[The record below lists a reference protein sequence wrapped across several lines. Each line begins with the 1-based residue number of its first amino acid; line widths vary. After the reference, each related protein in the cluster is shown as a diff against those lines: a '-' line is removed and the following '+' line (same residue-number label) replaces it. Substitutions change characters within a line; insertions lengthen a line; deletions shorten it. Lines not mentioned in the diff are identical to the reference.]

1 VPKIYYESD
10 ANLERIRGKTIGI
23 IGFGSQGHAHAL
35 NLRDS
40 GMNVMIGLYPGS
52 KSWQQAQQQG
62 LRVGTV
68 EEVAREADILMM
80 LAPDQ
85 VQKQI
90 YDDSIAPAL
99 KAGKMLMFAHGFN
112 IHYNQIVP
120 PSDVDITM
128 IAPKAPGH
136 KVREMFV
143 QGIGVPALIAVH
155 QNATESAKELA
166 LAYGRGIGSAKA
178 GIIETTFEEETETD
192 LFGEQ
197 TVLCGGVTA
206 LVKTAF
212 ETLVQAGY
220 QPEIAYF
227 ECMHE
232 LKLLVDLMHEGGM
245 AYMRYSISDTAEYG
259 DYTRGPKIIDDHV
272 RQNMKQVL
280 QNIRSGAFAREWIIE
295 NQAGRPSFLAL
306 RRQNAEHMIEKVGG
320 ELRGMMPWLKAGKS
334 APEAPQPAPRVVQP
348 AQAPAAPP
356 RPAPTFSS
364 QTTPS
369 QAGTLGPRSMEP
381 SSQPSS
387 SQPSQPSQQPSS
399 PPPLRP
405 SIPVTGFGT
414 EQNNNPGQTQPP
426 GQGNDSGQRPSF

>member
-1 VPKIYYESD
+1 MAKIYYEND
-10 ANLERIRGKTIGI
+10 ANLELIRGKTIGI

-40 GMNVMIGLYPGS
+40 GMNVMVGLYPGS
-52 KSWQQAQQQG
+52 KSWQQAQVAG

-68 EEVAREADILMM
+68 EEVARAADIIMM

-85 VQKQI
+85 LQKKI
-90 YDDSIAPAL
+90 YDESIAPSMR
-99 KAGKMLMFAHGFN
+99 AGQMLMFAHGFN

-120 PSDVDITM
+120 PSDVDVTM

-136 KVREMFV
+136 KVRENFV
-143 QGIGVPALIAVH
+143 AGIGVPAIVAVH
-155 QNATESAKELA
+155 QNASENAKEVA

-197 TVLCGGVTA
+197 AVLCGGVTS

-212 ETLVQAGY
+212 ETLVSAGY

-227 ECMHE
+227 ECFHE
-232 LKLLVDLMHEGGM
+232 LKLLVDMMHEGGM

-280 QNIRSGAFAREWIIE
+280 QNIRSGAFAREWILE

-306 RRQNAEHMIEKVGG
+306 RRQNADHMIEKVGAD
-320 ELRGMMPWLKAGKS
+320 LRAMMPWLKPNKQQTA
-334 APEAPQPAPRVVQP
+334 
-348 AQAPAAPP
+348 APAAPA
-356 RPAPTFSS
+356 PAQPMPMPISSAQQQPWVQQTQPVQPTQPAQEEPS
-364 QTTPS
+364 QTPPAATP
-369 QAGTLGPRSMEP
+369 P
-381 SSQPSS
+381 SSM
-387 SQPSQPSQQPSS
+387 
-399 PPPLRP
+399 PPTL
-405 SIPVTGFGT
+405 PVTGFGSMGSN
-414 EQNNNPGQTQPP
+414 EPP
-426 GQGNDSGQRPSF
+426 RSNDSGQRPSF

>member
-1 VPKIYYESD
+1 MPKIYYEND
-10 ANLERIRGKTIGI
+10 ANLELLRSKTIGV

-52 KSWQQAQQQG
+52 KSWQNAQMAG

-68 EEVAREADILMM
+68 EEVARTADMLMI

-90 YDDSIAPAL
+90 YDESIAPAMQ
-99 KAGKMLMFAHGFN
+99 AGKMLMFAHGFN
-112 IHYNQIVP
+112 IHYNQIVVP
-120 PSDVDITM
+120 PDVDVTM

-143 QGIGVPALIAVH
+143 AGIGVPALIAVH
-155 QNATESAKELA
+155 QNASENAKELA

-197 TVLCGGVTA
+197 AVLCGGVTQ
-206 LVKTAF
+206 LIKTAF

-227 ECMHE
+227 ECLHE
-232 LKLLVDLMHEGGM
+232 LKLLVDFIHEGGM
-245 AYMRYSISDTAEYG
+245 AYMRYTISDTAEYG

-280 QNIRSGAFAREWIIE
+280 QNIRSGAFAREWILE
-295 NQAGRPSFLAL
+295 NQAGQPSFRAL
-306 RRQNAEHMIEKVGG
+306 RRQNADHMIEKVGA
-320 ELRGMMPWLKAGKS
+320 ELRGMMPWLQKK
-334 APEAPQPAPRVVQP
+334 
-348 AQAPAAPP
+348 
-356 RPAPTFSS
+356 
-364 QTTPS
+364 
-369 QAGTLGPRSMEP
+369 
-381 SSQPSS
+381 
-387 SQPSQPSQQPSS
+387 
-399 PPPLRP
+399 
-405 SIPVTGFGT
+405 
-414 EQNNNPGQTQPP
+414 
-426 GQGNDSGQRPSF
+426 D

>member
-1 VPKIYYESD
+1 MPKIYYEKD
-10 ANLERIRGKTIGI
+10 ANLELIRGKTIGI

-40 GMNVMIGLYPGS
+40 GMNVMVGLYPGS
-52 KSWQQAQQQG
+52 KSWQLAQQSG

-68 EEVAREADILMM
+68 EEVAREADIIMM

-85 VQKQI
+85 VQKKI
-90 YDDSIAPAL
+90 YDESIAPGL
-99 KAGKMLMFAHGFN
+99 RAGKMLMFAHGFN
-112 IHYNQIVP
+112 IHYNQIMP
-120 PSDVDITM
+120 PSDVDVTM

-143 QGIGVPALIAVH
+143 DGIGVPAIIAVH
-155 QNATESAKELA
+155 QNATENAKDVA

-197 TVLCGGVTA
+197 VVLCGGVTS

-232 LKLLVDLMHEGGM
+232 LKLLVDMMHEGGM

-259 DYTRGPKIIDDHV
+259 DYTRGPKVIDEHV

-280 QNIRSGAFAREWIIE
+280 QNIRSGAFAREWILE

-306 RRQNAEHMIEKVGG
+306 RRQNADHMIEKVGAD
-320 ELRGMMPWLKAGKS
+320 LRGMMPWLKAGKPAAVAAS
-334 APEAPQPAPRVVQP
+334 QP
-348 AQAPAAPP
+348 APAAP
-356 RPAPTFSS
+356 RPAPVASSGPQLSYTTQPPAPAQPAFSS
-364 QTTPS
+364 QTTP
-369 QAGTLGPRSMEP
+369 
-381 SSQPSS
+381 
-387 SQPSQPSQQPSS
+387 
-399 PPPLRP
+399 PPATPPALRP

-414 EQNNNPGQTQPP
+414 SIESEPQTPSQPP
-426 GQGNDSGQRPSF
+426 TPPSGNDSGQRPSF

>member
-1 VPKIYYESD
+1 MAKIYYEKD
-10 ANLERIRGKTIGI
+10 ANLELIRGKTIGI

-40 GMNVMIGLYPGS
+40 GMNVMVGLYPGS
-52 KSWQQAQQQG
+52 KSWQQAQMAG

-68 EEVAREADILMM
+68 EEVARSADIIMM

-85 VQKQI
+85 VQKKI
-90 YDDSIAPAL
+90 YDESIAPSL
-99 KAGKMLMFAHGFN
+99 RAGQMLMFAHGFN

-120 PSDVDITM
+120 PPDIDVTM

-136 KVREMFV
+136 KVRENFV
-143 QGIGVPALIAVH
+143 AGIGVPAIVAVH
-155 QNATESAKELA
+155 QNASENAKEIA

-197 TVLCGGVTA
+197 AVLCGGVTS

-227 ECMHE
+227 ECFHE
-232 LKLLVDLMHEGGM
+232 LKLLVDMMHEGGM

-306 RRQNAEHMIEKVGG
+306 RRQNAEHMIEKVGA
-320 ELRGMMPWLKAGKS
+320 ELRAMMPWLKPGKQQTA
-334 APEAPQPAPRVVQP
+334 APSVPSPAQPMPMSMSTQQQPAQPAPQAP
-348 AQAPAAPP
+348 IQAPAD
-356 RPAPTFSS
+356 APTA
-364 QTTPS
+364 TPPAS
-369 QAGTLGPRSMEP
+369 MPPTL
-381 SSQPSS
+381 
-387 SQPSQPSQQPSS
+387 
-399 PPPLRP
+399 
-405 SIPVTGFGT
+405 PVTGFGSMGSN
-414 EQNNNPGQTQPP
+414 EPP
-426 GQGNDSGQRPSF
+426 RSNESGQRPSF

>member
-1 VPKIYYESD
+1 VAKIYYEND
-10 ANLERIRGKTIGI
+10 ANLELIRGKTIGI

-52 KSWQQAQQQG
+52 KSWQRAQLAG

-68 EEVAREADILMM
+68 EEVAREADVIMM

-85 VQKQI
+85 IQKAI
-90 YDDSIAPAL
+90 YDDSVAPGL
-99 KAGKMLMFAHGFN
+99 RAGKMLMFAHGFN
-112 IHYNQIVP
+112 IHYNQVVP
-120 PSDVDITM
+120 PPDVDVTM

-136 KVREMFV
+136 KMREMFV
-143 QGIGVPALIAVH
+143 QGIGVPALVAVH
-155 QNATESAKELA
+155 QNATENAREMA

-197 TVLCGGVTA
+197 TVLCGGVTS

-212 ETLVQAGY
+212 ETLIQGGY

-280 QNIRSGAFAREWIIE
+280 QNIRSGAFAREWILE

-306 RRQNAEHMIEKVGG
+306 RRQGAEHMIEKVGS
-320 ELRGMMPWLKAGKS
+320 ELRAMMPWLKPGAK
-334 APEAPQPAPRVVQP
+334 AAAAQPAPQPEPIP
-348 AQAPAAPP
+348 MPAASQP
-356 RPAPTFSS
+356 PAPPPVR
-364 QTTPS
+364 PS
-369 QAGTLGPRSMEP
+369 LSVTGFGSALGGE
-381 SSQPSS
+381 QQ
-387 SQPSQPSQQPSS
+387 QPSQPA
-399 PPPLRP
+399 
-405 SIPVTGFGT
+405 
-414 EQNNNPGQTQPP
+414 
-426 GQGNDSGQRPSF
+426 GNDSGQRPSF

>member
-1 VPKIYYESD
+1 MAKIYYEAD
-10 ANLERIRGKTIGI
+10 ANLEKIRGKTIGI

-40 GMNVMIGLYPGS
+40 GMNVMVGLYPGS
-52 KSWQQAQQQG
+52 KSWQQAQQSG

-68 EEVAREADILMM
+68 EEVAREADIIMM

-90 YDDSIAPAL
+90 YDESIAPNL
-99 KAGKMLMFAHGFN
+99 RAGKMLMFAHGFN
-112 IHYNQIVP
+112 IHYGQIMP
-120 PSDVDITM
+120 PSDVDVTM

-136 KVREMFV
+136 KVRENFV
-143 QGIGVPALIAVH
+143 AGIGVPAIIAVH
-155 QNATESAKELA
+155 QNATENAKDVA

-197 TVLCGGVTA
+197 VVLCGGVTS

-232 LKLLVDLMHEGGM
+232 LKLLVDMMHEGGM

-280 QNIRSGAFAREWIIE
+280 QNIRSGAFAREWIVE
-295 NQAGRPSFLAL
+295 NQAGRPSFMAL
-306 RRQNAEHMIEKVGG
+306 RRQNAEHMIEKVGAD
-320 ELRGMMPWLKAGKS
+320 LRGMMPWLKPGKPASSAQPVAPTGSPAS
-334 APEAPQPAPRVVQP
+334 APQSSFSTQPPSQPQTSYGSQPP
-348 AQAPAAPP
+348 AQ
-356 RPAPTFSS
+356 PT
-364 QTTPS
+364 QPS
-369 QAGTLGPRSMEP
+369 Y
-381 SSQPSS
+381 SSQPPAQT
-387 SQPSQPSQQPSS
+387 QPPSA

-414 EQNNNPGQTQPP
+414 SLGSDPP
-426 GQGNDSGQRPSF
+426 PQSPSRPETPPSGNDSEKRSSF

>member
-1 VPKIYYESD
+1 MPKIYYEND
-10 ANLERIRGKTIGI
+10 ANLDLIRNKTIGI

-40 GMNVMIGLYPGS
+40 GCNVMVGLYPGS
-52 KSWQQAQQQG
+52 KSWQAAQQAG

-68 EEVAREADILMM
+68 EEVAKAADIIMI

-90 YDDSIAPAL
+90 YDESIGPAL
-99 KAGKMLMFAHGFN
+99 TAGKMLMFAHGFN
-112 IHYNQIVP
+112 VHFNQIAA
-120 PSDVDITM
+120 PSDVDVTM

-136 KVREMFV
+136 KVRENFV
-143 QGIGVPALIAVH
+143 NGIGVPALIAVA
-155 QNATESAKELA
+155 QNATENAKEVA

-259 DYTRGPKIIDDHV
+259 DYTRGPKVIDDHV

-280 QNIRSGAFAREWIIE
+280 QNIRSGAFAREWILE
-295 NQAGRPSFLAL
+295 NQAGRPSFYAL
-306 RRQNAEHMIEKVGG
+306 RKQNADHIIEKVGAQ
-320 ELRGMMPWLKAGKS
+320 LRGMMPWLKPGANQT
-334 APEAPQPAPRVVQP
+334 AAPQPAASAPP
-348 AQAPAAPP
+348 PAPAPAPTPTASSWSSPPAPSEPIP
-356 RPAPTFSS
+356 RPAPASP
-364 QTTPS
+364 PS
-369 QAGTLGPRSMEP
+369 E
-381 SSQPSS
+381 
-387 SQPSQPSQQPSS
+387 PSQPTPGYGSSSSFPGTINGPSS
-399 PPPLRP
+399 NEPPK
-405 SIPVTGFGT
+405 
-414 EQNNNPGQTQPP
+414 
-426 GQGNDSGQRPSF
+426 DSSF

>member
-1 VPKIYYESD
+1 MAKIYYEND
-10 ANLERIRGKTIGI
+10 ANLELIRGKTIGI

-40 GMNVMIGLYPGS
+40 GMNVMVGLYPGS
-52 KSWQQAQQQG
+52 KSWQQAQMAG

-68 EEVAREADILMM
+68 DEVARSADIIMM

-85 VQKQI
+85 IQKKI
-90 YDDSIAPAL
+90 YDESIAPSL
-99 KAGKMLMFAHGFN
+99 RAGKMLMFAHGFN

-120 PSDVDITM
+120 PSDVDVTM

-136 KVREMFV
+136 KVRENFV
-143 QGIGVPALIAVH
+143 AGIGVPAIVAVH
-155 QNATESAKELA
+155 QNASENAKEIA

-197 TVLCGGVTA
+197 AVLCGGVTS

-227 ECMHE
+227 ECFHE
-232 LKLLVDLMHEGGM
+232 LKLLVDMMHEGGM

-259 DYTRGPKIIDDHV
+259 DYTRGPKVIDDHV

-280 QNIRSGAFAREWIIE
+280 QNIRSGAFAREWILE

-306 RRQNAEHMIEKVGG
+306 RRQNAEHMIEKVGAD
-320 ELRGMMPWLKAGKS
+320 LRGMMPWLKPSK
-334 APEAPQPAPRVVQP
+334 QQ
-348 AQAPAAPP
+348 PAAPAP
-356 RPAPTFSS
+356 MQPMQAQQQKPDEPAQPIQQVPATPAPVAP
-364 QTTPS
+364 TPS
-369 QAGTLGPRSMEP
+369 SMPPTLP
-381 SSQPSS
+381 
-387 SQPSQPSQQPSS
+387 
-399 PPPLRP
+399 
-405 SIPVTGFGT
+405 ITGFGSMGSN
-414 EQNNNPGQTQPP
+414 EPP
-426 GQGNDSGQRPSF
+426 RNDADQRPSF

>member
-1 VPKIYYESD
+1 MAKIYYEND
-10 ANLERIRGKTIGI
+10 ANLELIRGKTIGI

-40 GMNVMIGLYPGS
+40 GMNVMVGLYPGS
-52 KSWQQAQQQG
+52 KSWQQAQMAG

-68 EEVAREADILMM
+68 DEVARSADIIMM

-85 VQKQI
+85 IQKKI
-90 YDDSIAPAL
+90 YDESIAPSL
-99 KAGKMLMFAHGFN
+99 RSGQMLMFAHGFN

-120 PSDVDITM
+120 PSDIDVTM

-136 KVREMFV
+136 KVRENFV
-143 QGIGVPALIAVH
+143 AGIGVPAIVAVH
-155 QNATESAKELA
+155 QNASENAKEIA

-197 TVLCGGVTA
+197 AVLCGGVTS

-227 ECMHE
+227 ECFHE
-232 LKLLVDLMHEGGM
+232 LKLLVDMMHEGGM

-280 QNIRSGAFAREWIIE
+280 QNIRSGAFAREWILE

-306 RRQNAEHMIEKVGG
+306 RRQNAEHMIEKVGAD
-320 ELRGMMPWLKAGKS
+320 LRGMMPWLKPSKQ
-334 APEAPQPAPRVVQP
+334 QPAAPAPVQP
-348 AQAPAAPP
+348 MQAQQQPPDEPAQPIQQAPAT
-356 RPAPTFSS
+356 PAPVA
-364 QTTPS
+364 P
-369 QAGTLGPRSMEP
+369 AP
-381 SSQPSS
+381 SSM
-387 SQPSQPSQQPSS
+387 
-399 PPPLRP
+399 PPTLP
-405 SIPVTGFGT
+405 ITGFGSMSSN
-414 EQNNNPGQTQPP
+414 EPH
-426 GQGNDSGQRPSF
+426 NDTDQRPSF

>member
-1 VPKIYYESD
+1 MAKIYYEND
-10 ANLERIRGKTIGI
+10 ANLELIRGKTIGI

-40 GMNVMIGLYPGS
+40 GMNVMVGLYPGS
-52 KSWQQAQQQG
+52 KSWQQAQMAG

-68 EEVAREADILMM
+68 EEVARSADIIMM

-85 VQKQI
+85 VQKKI
-90 YDDSIAPAL
+90 YDESIAPSL
-99 KAGKMLMFAHGFN
+99 RAGQMLMFAHGFN

-120 PSDVDITM
+120 PLDIDVTM

-136 KVREMFV
+136 KVRENFV
-143 QGIGVPALIAVH
+143 AGIGVPAIVAIH
-155 QNATESAKELA
+155 QNASENAKEIA

-197 TVLCGGVTA
+197 AVLCGGVTS

-227 ECMHE
+227 ECFHE
-232 LKLLVDLMHEGGM
+232 LKLLVDMMHEGGM

-280 QNIRSGAFAREWIIE
+280 QNIRSGAFAREWILE

-306 RRQNAEHMIEKVGG
+306 RKQNANHMIEKVGA
-320 ELRGMMPWLKAGKS
+320 ELRAMMPWLKPSKQQTA
-334 APEAPQPAPRVVQP
+334 
-348 AQAPAAPP
+348 APAAPSP
-356 RPAPTFSS
+356 AQPMPMSMQAQQTPMQPAQPVQPVQQAPTEAPPA
-364 QTTPS
+364 TPPAS
-369 QAGTLGPRSMEP
+369 MPPTL
-381 SSQPSS
+381 
-387 SQPSQPSQQPSS
+387 
-399 PPPLRP
+399 
-405 SIPVTGFGT
+405 PVTGFGSMGSN
-414 EQNNNPGQTQPP
+414 EPP
-426 GQGNDSGQRPSF
+426 RSNDSGQRPSF